1 MFNLLFVLMIL
12 VLSSY
17 PAHALTGSGTSSSP
31 YIISTADD
39 LAQFRDI
46 VNGGDNDAWG
56 VLTQDI
62 DLSQLTDEAERE
74 NWTPIG
80 YSPSEDKSSAYRGT
94 FNGQGHEITN
104 LQINRPEESNIG
116 FFGYVS
122 TGAVITDLSISGT
135 VVGYSYVG
143 GIVGWNN
150 DGTIS
155 NCINT
160 GTVTGTGSN
169 TGGIS
174 GENNGT
180 AEECRNFGEVNGSE
194 EVGGITGV
202 SRNGS
207 SVVNCANSGTVNG
220 TGENIG
226 GVTGYTNDILVNCM
240 NSGTVTG
247 SGTARYVGGV
257 TGYNF
262 TGTMKD
268 CVNIGSVSG
277 DSFLGG
283 IAGWN
288 SGAISNCRN
297 GQYKGAAV
305 NTVTGASFIGGI
317 AGQNN
322 NGTITNCTNYNTVTG
337 TGTDI
342 GGIVGYNSYT
352 AVANNVNEGNI
363 SGNSEVGGIVG
374 SIDNGGTVVNCS
386 NTGAINGGNMVGGIT
401 GNNFDGSASHCA
413 NSGEVT
419 GTGERVGGIV
429 GEGYQG
435 IITNC
440 TNSGTVTGA
449 GYYIGG
455 VTGYN
460 CGYSQVINCQNSNT
474 VEGYRDNV
482 GGVVGYNNGTVTS
495 SSNSGVINGPTPS
508 GTVTF
513 SGKGGVVGYNTGTVS
528 SCSNSGTVT
537 GTAYN
542 TGGVVGQNMSTGTVT
557 NCVNTG
563 GIKGVNEVGGVIGDN
578 YGSALNCVNMG
589 TVSGQSDI
597 GGCFGQNSRDGQNTP
612 GTVRNCSN
620 SGTVTGSDLVGGVIG
635 ELELSASATNCG
647 WLERTA
653 SSDKGIGNPDNG
665 EEPDAPDVSNG
676 DGWPSHGME
685 LESLS
690 VSRAIGDQVD
700 VPDEPDPEPDPDD
713 PIELDTAKVFQFTA
727 EQLPSVITT
736 AIPSIDKTVL
746 YTDKRETA
754 TISFKTYQSE
764 PSNRF
769 NAASGFMRNLKAES
783 DSPDVVLIV
792 SVNQTSGTVIVRA
805 QGSGTAKITVTAN
818 LYATDFASIEK
829 YVTEP
834 TQVSLTYYVTS
845 IVPLKGISL
854 STDSLTLAPG
864 SSTELSVIYS
874 PENATNK
881 DITWTCSKPEL
892 VQIEPAATQGTVK
905 VTALGTTIAPVTITA
920 QAEEGGYTASCGVAV
935 REPSASVTVKLL
947 TEDGLYPALGTLYV
961 ADSVNGTVVEHP
973 GVPVNKNGTMTCSIL
988 EQSDGY
994 RLGAALLNSLI
1005 SGIDASPD
1013 TEDFTD
1019 SPLYIIEGDLN
1030 NDNVIDGTDYTI
1042 LVQRMHFG
1050 GGLSEYGLTGDFN
1063 YDGTVDDQDLMFFNS
1078 PVTHTGESRFMQKG
1092 FDMTGASVQTE
1103 AAAVNSSASA
1113 LDFALQIKQAEN
1125 DIYEISFKKAT
1136 EPANMLQ
1143 VALTGDIY
1151 AITPSL
1157 PEGYSLIGKH
1167 SGDGRT
1173 VIAIGNTFEGGVS
1186 IPADTPVLTV
1196 AAVSVPR
1203 IIYRHNAT
1211 TMQVAEE
1218 SGVRIIP
1225 LDGGQSSI
1233 IEVQSPAAQSSSG
1246 SSSGC
1251 NTGLGAFALL
1261 AAVPLFCHKKQNH

>member
-1 MFNLLFVLMIL
+1 MSNISNTLQSCYDKGLKAMFRIALAAAIL
-12 VLSSY
+12 AILSCALTV
-17 PAHALTGSGTSSSP
+17 PASALTGSGTPVDP
-31 YIISTADD
+31 YFISTADD
-39 LAQFRDI
+39 LNEFKDI

-74 NWTPIG
+74 SWTPIG

-143 GIVGWNN
+143 SIVGWNN

-155 NCINT
+155 NCSNT
-160 GTVTGTGSN
+160 GTITGAGSN
-169 TGGIS
+169 TGGIA

-180 AEECRNFGEVNGSE
+180 VEECRNFGEVNGFE
-194 EVGGITGV
+194 EVGGIAGV

-207 SVVNCANSGTVNG
+207 SVINCANSGTVNG

-247 SGTARYVGGV
+247 SGTARYVGGII
-257 TGYNF
+257 GYNF
-262 TGTMKD
+262 TGTIKD

-283 IAGWN
+283 VAGWN

-352 AVANNVNEGNI
+352 AVANNVNEGDI

-401 GNNFDGSASHCA
+401 GNNFDGSASHCN

-455 VTGYN
+455 VAGYN
-460 CGYSQVINCQNSNT
+460 SGYGQVINCQNSNII
-474 VEGYRDNV
+474 EGYRDNV
-482 GGVVGYNNGTVTS
+482 GGVVGTNNGTVTS
-495 SSNSGVINGPTPS
+495 SSNFGVINGPTPS

-578 YGSALNCVNMG
+578 YGNALNCVNMG

-620 SGTVTGSDLVGGVIG
+620 SGTVTGSEDTGGVIG

-647 WLERTA
+647 WLHGSHSVGIVHNDGTA
-653 SSDKGIGNPDNG
+653 SY
-665 EEPDAPDVSNG
+665 SNI
-676 DGWPSHGME
+676 
-685 LESLS
+685 LS
-690 VSRAIGDQVD
+690 FT
-700 VPDEPDPEPDPDD
+700 
-713 PIELDTAKVFQFTA
+713 IEQ
-727 EQLPSVITT
+727 QSSVVTT
-736 AIPSIDKTVL
+736 AIPSIDKTTL

-769 NAASGFMRNLKAES
+769 NAASGFMRNLNAES
-783 DSPDVVLIV
+783 DSPDVVSIV
-792 SVNQTSGTVIVRA
+792 SVNQTIGTVIVRA

-818 LYATDFASIEK
+818 LYATDFASIGK
-829 YVTEP
+829 YVAEP
-834 TQVSLTYYVTS
+834 AQVSLTYYVTS

-864 SSTELSVIYS
+864 SSTELSVVYS

-881 DITWTCSKPEL
+881 NITWTCSNPEL
-892 VQIEPAATQGTVK
+892 VQIEPAATPGTVK

-961 ADSVNGTVVEHP
+961 ADPITGTVVEHP
-973 GVPVNKNGTMTCSIL
+973 GVPVGKDGTMTCSIL
-988 EQSDGY
+988 KQSDGY

-1005 SGIDASPD
+1005 SGIDAFPD

-1019 SPLYIIEGDLN
+1019 SPLYMIEGDLN

-1050 GGLSEYGLTGDFN
+1050 SGISDYGLTGDFN
-1063 YDGTVDDQDLMFFNS
+1063 YDGTVDDLDLMFFNS
-1078 PVTHTGESRFMQKG
+1078 PVVHNGEPRFMQKG

-1113 LDFALQIKQAEN
+1113 LDSALQIKPVE
-1125 DIYEISFKKAT
+1125 DGFYEISFKEAT

-1151 AITPSL
+1151 AVTPSL

-1173 VIAIGNTFEGGVS
+1173 VVAIGNTFKGGVS

-1233 IEVQSPAAQSSSG
+1233 IEVPSPAAQSSSG

-1251 NTGLGAFALL
+1251 NTGLGVFALL
-1261 AAVPLFCHKKQNH
+1261 AAVPLFFRKKHNH

>member
-1 MFNLLFVLMIL
+1 MSNISNTLQSCYDKGLKAMFRIALAAAIL
-12 VLSSY
+12 AILSC
-17 PAHALTGSGTSSSP
+17 ALTVPASALIGSGTPVDP
-31 YIISTADD
+31 YFISTADD
-39 LAQFRDI
+39 LNEFKDI

-56 VLTQDI
+56 VLTQNI

-80 YSPSEDKSSAYRGT
+80 YSPSEDKSSAYIGT

-122 TGAVITDLSISGT
+122 TGGVITDLSISGT

-155 NCINT
+155 NCSNT
-160 GTVTGTGSN
+160 GTVTGAGSN
-169 TGGIS
+169 TGGIA

-180 AEECRNFGEVNGSE
+180 VEECRNFGEVNGFE
-194 EVGGITGV
+194 EVGGIAGV

-207 SVVNCANSGTVNG
+207 SVINCANSGTLNG

-226 GVTGYTNDILVNCM
+226 GVTGYTDDILVNCM

-247 SGTARYVGGV
+247 SGTARYVGGII
-257 TGYNF
+257 GYNF

-460 CGYSQVINCQNSNT
+460 SGYSQVINCQNSNT

-563 GIKGVNEVGGVIGDN
+563 GIKGANEVGGVIGDN

-620 SGTVTGSDLVGGVIG
+620 SGTVTGSEDTGGVIG

-647 WLERTA
+647 WLHGSHSVGIVHNDGTA
-653 SSDKGIGNPDNG
+653 SY
-665 EEPDAPDVSNG
+665 SNI
-676 DGWPSHGME
+676 
-685 LESLS
+685 LS
-690 VSRAIGDQVD
+690 FT
-700 VPDEPDPEPDPDD
+700 
-713 PIELDTAKVFQFTA
+713 IEQ
-727 EQLPSVITT
+727 QSSVVTT
-736 AIPSIDKTVL
+736 AIPSIDKTTL

-769 NAASGFMRNLKAES
+769 NAASGFMRNLNAES
-783 DSPDVVLIV
+783 DSPDVVSIV
-792 SVNQTSGTVIVRA
+792 SVNQTIGTVIVRA

-818 LYATDFASIEK
+818 LYATDFASIGK

-845 IVPLKGISL
+845 VVPLKGISL

-881 DITWTCSKPEL
+881 NITWTCSNPEL
-892 VQIEPAATQGTVK
+892 VKIEPTANQGTVK

-1019 SPLYIIEGDLN
+1019 SPLYMIEGDLN

-1050 GGLSEYGLTGDFN
+1050 SGISDYGLTGDFN
-1063 YDGTVDDQDLMFFNS
+1063 YDGVVNDQDLMFFNS
-1078 PVTHTGESRFMQKG
+1078 PVTHTGEPRFMQKG

-1103 AAAVNSSASA
+1103 AATVNSSASA
-1113 LDFALQIKQAEN
+1113 LDSALQIKPAE
-1125 DIYEISFKKAT
+1125 DGFYEISFKEAT

-1233 IEVQSPAAQSSSG
+1233 IEVPSPAAQSSSG